1 MKHPII
7 KSLKIA
13 TMVTVTSTLAMA
25 SSATAAT
32 LKVTIESLAPEN
44 GTLFTPVWVGFHNG
58 SFDIYDRDQAA
69 SPGLERIAEDG
80 NAAVLSQEFFASG
93 AGSVDGVIPGPNGPV
108 ASGDITKATFTVDS
122 TSRYFSYAAMILPS
136 NDAFIA
142 NGNPLA
148 FEIFDEEGNFTGADF
163 TILGSQV
170 LDAGTEVND
179 EQQTTTAFFG
189 QSIPDTGTPENG
201 VVTLHPGFI
210 PGGPILSTP
219 AFAEA
224 DFTVD
229 GYQIARIKV
238 EKVPESSTTGGLLAI
253 GGLLWLGSRWRQ
265 SLNRFA

>member
-1 MKHPII
+1 MKHSII
-7 KSLKIA
+7 KSLKIV

-25 SSATAAT
+25 SRATAAT

-44 GTLFTPVWVGFHNG
+44 GTLLTPVWVGFHNG
-58 SFDIYDRDQAA
+58 LFDIYDRGEAA

-108 ASGDITKATFTVDS
+108 ASGDIAQATFTVDS

-163 TILGSQV
+163 TVLGSQV

-189 QSIPDTGTPENG
+189 QTIPDTGTPENG

-210 PGGPILSTP
+210 PGGPILSTET
-219 AFAEA
+219 FAQG